1 MKRLVRHL
9 AQLLILVAVLGAAGG
24 GWLWWQSRSK
34 VPIGERYDF
43 EEASYGDITQ
53 TVTANGTLNP
63 VSLVNVGTQVSGTVK
78 SLHADFNQEVKA
90 GQLLL
95 ELDPTTLQAA
105 VEQSRGDLASAEAD
119 LRLAKSDEAR
129 LRELFEQEY
138 VSRQEMD
145 KAVQTREGAMARV
158 QTARAKLDRDVAN
171 LGYSRIRSPV
181 SGVVVSRQVDLGQT
195 VAASFQTPT
204 LFQIARDLTQMQIDT
219 SVAEADIG
227 RIAVGQTARFTVDAF
242 PGRRFEGK
250 VKQVR
255 LNPTNQQ
262 NVVTYNVVVAVSN
275 PDLVL
280 LPGMTAYVSFVID
293 HREHALLVPNAALR
307 FRLEGGDRGRG
318 KPREGAVA
326 AEKRPPGAPRG
337 RRPGGASSVY
347 VLRGDAL
354 VSVPVQTGISDGRST
369 EITGGE
375 LKPGDEVVVQDKLP
389 APEPGGGAQQPFR
402 MRPF

>member
-1 MKRLVRHL
+1 MKRLTRNLLRVLL
-9 AQLLILVAVLGAAGG
+9 AAALIAAAGG
-24 GWLWWQSRSK
+24 GWFWWHARSQP
-34 VPIGERYDF
+34 PITERYEL
-43 EEASYGDITQ
+43 EEVTYGELTQ

-78 SLHADFNQEVKA
+78 RLHADFNEEVKA

-105 VEQSRGDLASAEAD
+105 VEQTRGELASADAD
-119 LRLAKSDEAR
+119 LRLARSDEAR
-129 LRELFEQEY
+129 LRELFDQEY
-138 VSRQEMD
+138 VSRQEME
-145 KAVQTREGAMARV
+145 KAMQVREGAQARV
-158 QTARAKLDRDVAN
+158 QAARAKLERDLAN

-181 SGVVVSRQVDLGQT
+181 SGVVVSRQVDVGQT

-204 LFQIARDLTQMQIDT
+204 LFQIAQDLARMQIYT

-242 PGRRFEGK
+242 PGRRFEAK
-250 VKQVR
+250 VRQVR
-255 LNPTNQQ
+255 LNPTNLQ

-293 HREHALLVPNAALR
+293 QRQHALLVPNAALR
-307 FRLEGGDRGRG
+307 FRLEGADRSRG
-318 KPREGAVA
+318 KARAGATGEA
-326 AEKRPPGAPRG
+326 RAGDAPRG
-337 RRPGGASSVY
+337 RRTSNPSNTVY
-347 VLRGDAL
+347 VLRGSEL

-375 LKPGDEVVVQDKLP
+375 LKAGDQVVVQDKLP
-389 APEPGGGAQQPFR
+389 APEPGGAQQPFR

>member
-1 MKRLVRHL
+1 MRY
-9 AQLLILVAVLGAAGG
+9 LLRGFLTAVLLGAIAG
-24 GWLWWQSRSK
+24 GWLWWQARSK
-34 VPIGERYDF
+34 VPIEERYEF
-43 EEASYGDITQ
+43 EEVAYGDVTQ

-78 SLHADFNQEVKA
+78 RLHVDFNQEVKA

-95 ELDPTTLQAA
+95 ELDPITLQAA
-105 VEQSRGDLASAEAD
+105 VEQTQGEVASAEAD
-119 LRLAKSDEAR
+119 LRLARSDESR
-129 LRELFEQEY
+129 LRELFDQEY

-145 KAVQTREGAMARV
+145 KAVQTRDAAQARV
-158 QTARAKLDRDVAN
+158 QTARAKLERDVAN

-181 SGVVVSRQVDLGQT
+181 SGVVVSRQVDVGQT

-227 RIAVGQTARFTVDAF
+227 RIAVGQTARFSVDAF

-275 PDLVL
+275 PELVL

-293 HREHALLVPNAALR
+293 QRERALLVPNAALR
-307 FRLEGGDRGRG
+307 FRLDAADRSRG

-326 AEKRPPGAPRG
+326 AEKHPAGAPRG
-337 RRPGGASSVY
+337 RRAGAGSVY

-354 VSVPVQTGISDGRST
+354 AGVPVQTGISDGRST

-375 LKPGDEVVVQDKLP
+375 LKAGDQVVVQDKLP
-389 APEPGGGAQQPFR
+389 APEPGGGPQQPFR
-402 MRPF
+402 IRAY